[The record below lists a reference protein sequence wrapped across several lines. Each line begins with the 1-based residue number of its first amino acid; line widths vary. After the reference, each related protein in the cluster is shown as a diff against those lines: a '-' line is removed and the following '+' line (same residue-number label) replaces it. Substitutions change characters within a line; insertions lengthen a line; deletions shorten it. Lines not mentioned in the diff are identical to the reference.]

1 MNNCPNCGAEYAP
14 EAAVCP
20 GCGAALPSGPHG
32 QPPVQ
37 PAAAYYY
44 QPQPPQAPPF
54 QPAPPVASPP
64 RAMLPPPQFVRP
76 QRAFSWMDIF
86 TVLGF
91 VSSVVGYFFASVLL
105 LPLGLVAS
113 IIGFRSDR
121 NRGLAVAG
129 IVISAIGVLIKVML
143 ILSQAAL
150 LPDWFTN
157 GIW

>member
-1 MNNCPNCGAEYAP
+1 MDRCPSCGAEYAP
-14 EAAVCP
+14 GTAVCP
-20 GCGAALPSGPHG
+20 KCGAALPAGPVAP
-32 QPPVQ
+32 PPVQ
-37 PAAAYYY
+37 PAAPYYPAPPPY
-44 QPQPPQAPPF
+44 QPF
-54 QPAPPVASPP
+54 QPSAPPVP
-64 RAMLPPPQFVRP
+64 RPMLPPPQFARP
-76 QRAFSWMDIF
+76 LQKPFSWMDIF

-105 LPLGLVAS
+105 LPLGLVSS

-129 IVISAIGVLIKVML
+129 IVISAVGALIKVML
-143 ILSQAAL
+143 ILSEAAL

>member
-1 MNNCPNCGAEYAP
+1 MDRCPNCGAECEP
-14 EAAVCP
+14 GAAVCLK
-20 GCGAALPSGPHG
+20 CGAALPVSPVQPD

-37 PAAAYYY
+37 PAAPYYPAQPPY
-44 QPQPPQAPPF
+44 QPFRPS
-54 QPAPPVASPP
+54 VPP
-64 RAMLPPPQFVRP
+64 RVMLPPPQMAVPP
-76 QRAFSWMDIF
+76 QRAFRWMDIF

-105 LPLGLVAS
+105 LPLGLVSS

-129 IVISAIGVLIKVML
+129 IVISVVGLLIKVML

>member
-1 MNNCPNCGAEYAP
+1 MEG
-14 EAAVCP
+14 AAVCLR
-20 GCGAALPSGPHG
+20 CGAALPA

-37 PAAAYYY
+37 PAAPQY
-44 QPQPPQAPPF
+44 QPF
-54 QPAPPVASPP
+54 QPAVPP
-64 RAMLPPPQFVRP
+64 RVMRPPPAQCAPPQYVRP
-76 QRAFSWMDIF
+76 QRPFCWMDIF

-105 LPLGLVAS
+105 LPLGLIAS
-113 IIGFRSDR
+113 IVGFRSDR

-129 IVISAIGVLIKVML
+129 IVISAIGVMIKIML

>member
-1 MNNCPNCGAEYAP
+1 
-14 EAAVCP
+14 
-20 GCGAALPSGPHG
+20 
-32 QPPVQ
+32 
-37 PAAAYYY
+37 
-44 QPQPPQAPPF
+44 
-54 QPAPPVASPP
+54 
-64 RAMLPPPQFVRP
+64 MLPPAQFAPPQFVRA
-76 QRAFSWMDIF
+76 QREFCWMDIF

-105 LPLGLVAS
+105 LPLGLIAS
-113 IIGFRSDR
+113 IVGFRGDR

-129 IVISAIGVLIKVML
+129 IVISAVGVMIKVML

>member
-1 MNNCPNCGAEYAP
+1 MDRCPNCGTEYAP
-14 EAAVCP
+14 GTAVCTK
-20 GCGAALPSGPHG
+20 CGVALPAGPVA
-32 QPPVQ
+32 PPPAQ
-37 PAAAYYY
+37 PAAPYY
-44 QPQPPQAPPF
+44 PAQPPYQPF
-54 QPAPPVASPP
+54 QPSVPP
-64 RAMLPPPQFVRP
+64 RPMLPPPQFIRSP
-76 QRAFSWMDIF
+76 QRPFSWMDIF

-91 VSSVVGYFFASVLL
+91 VASVVGYFFASVLL

-129 IVISAIGVLIKVML
+129 IVISAVGALIKVML

>member
-1 MNNCPNCGAEYAP
+1 MNTCPNCGAEYAP
-14 EAAVCP
+14 GAAACP
-20 GCGAALPSGPHG
+20 GCGAALAGG

-37 PAAAYYY
+37 QGAAYYGGV
-44 QPQPPQAPPF
+44 QPPPPPF
-54 QPAPPVASPP
+54 QPSAPVVMPP
-64 RAMLPPPQFVRP
+64 RAMLPPPQLPRP
-76 QRAFSWMDIF
+76 QRTFSWMDVF

-105 LPLGLVAS
+105 LPLGLIAS
-113 IIGFRSDR
+113 VIGFRSDR

-129 IVISAIGVLIKVML
+129 IVISAIGVLIKVMV
-143 ILSQAAL
+143 ILSHAAL

>member
-1 MNNCPNCGAEYAP
+1 MSNCPNCGAEYM
-14 EAAVCP
+14 EGAAVCLR
-20 GCGAALPSGPHG
+20 CGAALPA

-37 PAAAYYY
+37 PAAPQY
-44 QPQPPQAPPF
+44 QPF
-54 QPAPPVASPP
+54 QPAVPP
-64 RAMLPPPQFVRP
+64 RVMLPPPAQFAPPQYVRP
-76 QRAFSWMDIF
+76 QRPFCWMDIF
-86 TVLGF
+86 TVLGL

-105 LPLGLVAS
+105 LPLGLIAS
-113 IIGFRSDR
+113 IVGFRSDR

-129 IVISAIGVLIKVML
+129 IVISAIGVMIKIML

>member
-1 MNNCPNCGAEYAP
+1 MDRCPNCGAEYAP
-14 EAAVCP
+14 GTAVCP
-20 GCGAALPSGPHG
+20 KCGAALPAGPVA
-32 QPPVQ
+32 PPPAQ
-37 PAAAYYY
+37 PAAPYY
-44 QPQPPQAPPF
+44 PAQPPYQPF
-54 QPAPPVASPP
+54 QPSVPP
-64 RAMLPPPQFVRP
+64 RPMLPPPQFVRP
-76 QRAFSWMDIF
+76 PQRPFSWMDIF

-91 VSSVVGYFFASVLL
+91 VASVVGYFFASVLL

-129 IVISAIGVLIKVML
+129 IVISAVGALIKVML
-143 ILSQAAL
+143 ILSEAAL

>member
-1 MNNCPNCGAEYAP
+1 MNTCPNCGALYA
-14 EAAVCP
+14 E
-20 GCGAALPSGPHG
+20 GAALCQRCGAPLA
-32 QPPVQ
+32 QPVQ
-37 PAAAYYY
+37 PQQAPP
-44 QPQPPQAPPF
+44 QQPPQYQPF
-54 QPAPPVASPP
+54 QPAVPP
-64 RAMLPPPQFVRP
+64 RPMLPPPQYVRP
-76 QRAFSWMDIF
+76 QRPFCWMDIF

-105 LPLGLVAS
+105 LPMGLIAS
-113 IIGFRSDR
+113 IVGFRSDR

-150 LPDWFTN
+150 LPDWSAN